1 MPLPDASSP
10 TKSYLYS
17 QLSSKTALPGA
28 SGAITADLIDSFK
41 NQLYLDPS
49 SEDELRRILLIQMV
63 TGAGSVSGP
72 IPGTQTVL
80 SASNTAGDIYE
91 TFAPGVGESWE
102 LVALSGTMATGITR
116 MEYKLYD
123 STTSTYVEF
132 AELTANGTAE
142 LEGYPVTISYP
153 VTFVTHPRGT
163 YGSGTNYTYYSVVR
177 VR

>member
-1 MPLPDASSP
+1 MPDKESNLFDQLRSKQLVGVSKSDFSSS
-10 TKSYLYS
+10 TDQTFIEECNLDEFKLINVIGQATNMQS
-17 QLSSKTALPGA
+17 Q
-28 SGAITADLIDSFK
+28 SG
-41 NQLYLDPS
+41 
-49 SEDELRRILLIQMV
+49 
-63 TGAGSVSGP
+63 G

-91 TFAPGVGESWE
+91 TFAPAAGETWE

-123 STTSTYVEF
+123 SNTSQYVEF

-142 LEGYPVTISYP
+142 MEGYPVTISHP

-163 YGSGTNYTYYSVVR
+163 YGSGTNYTYYSVIQVR
-177 VR
+177 